1 MDPDPALRRIERFA
15 LGWCAAVAVA
25 AFALRPGQPALPLGV
40 LGGGLLVGVSYWAI
54 KAGVDGLVAALAP
67 SPPDTIPDAEGA
79 AGRPADGGRIAG
91 QVAWAMA
98 KLIVRHALLA
108 FLAYV
113 MIARLRLH
121 PIGLLAGVSSV
132 VAGAGFEALRSLART
147 PR

>member
-15 LGWCAAVAVA
+15 LGWCAAAA
-25 AFALRPGQPALPLGV
+25 ILAFALRPGEPSLVLGV

-54 KAGVDGLVAALAP
+54 KAGVNGLVAALAP
-67 SPPDTIPDAEGA
+67 GTDGAGGGAEGA
-79 AGRPADGGRIAG
+79 IDPAHDDRRVAG

-98 KLIVRHALLA
+98 KFILRHALLV

-132 VAGAGFEALRSLART
+132 VAGASFEMLRSLSRTAR
-147 PR
+147 